1 MKNLFKAEVLRFR
14 NWALVAAAVHVIAL
28 GFLSR
33 LVDMA
38 QQPLQIYQ
46 ITGVLFFVAG
56 ALLGLYQMGTYRRPN
71 HWVNLLHRPLHRL
84 QVAAG
89 LCGAGALVLLVAIA
103 LPIAIIATYQETLTA
118 RVVDLR
124 HWLLPAAGWLIAL
137 CGYLAGAYAMLPG
150 RRHAWAVFLVP
161 NLLMFAQASGP
172 AMLAVQAVVLLFLA
186 GLVAIAFKP
195 DLGAPPRGLVATAAT
210 ALPVLLGGYFLMWLL
225 AMGFEVALTV
235 AGTHPQERPVPPAGG
250 FIEANRA
257 EPRDRLLNGIA
268 GSQDPQVPLWRE
280 QIALSEVFELY
291 PFRALPQR
299 QELTNIAPM
308 EFDDESSHVR
318 WVFSHDRMRFVG
330 YGTLDGRPRGE
341 LGLGPAQAA
350 FPDPVLPYAGNLSF
364 GAGGA
369 YQYDPDQQRIFQRV
383 QLPQGEVFASPP
395 STAGDNLAVISNR
408 ALYFYPGREAAN
420 GLDLLKPQLRVPLP
434 GPVGNLTSAELIELL
449 DGYLIS
455 FTYTWDAWSGQSE
468 PFQQVVRVD
477 GNGWVHAVARRALA
491 NDLSDA
497 YTMRSWWLSPALHA
511 LGLDASQLFATVRPL
526 DERAIPT
533 PPRAIVVLAGVLCLL
548 SLLVAIRLTGRQAH
562 SRLARWSWVLAC
574 GLIGLP
580 ALFAL
585 WLLYPRRETQF
596 KVPIAQPAVA

>member
-14 NWALVAAAVHVIAL
+14 NWALVAAAAHVIAL

-33 LVDMA
+33 LVDLA

-46 ITGVLFFVAG
+46 IAGVVFFVAG

-71 HWVNLLHRPLHRL
+71 HWINLLHRPLHRL
-84 QVAAG
+84 QVAAA
-89 LCGAGALVLLVAIA
+89 LFAAGALVLLVAVA

-124 HWLLPAAGWLIAL
+124 HWLLPVAALLIGL

-150 RRHAWAVFLVP
+150 RRHAWAVFLLP
-161 NLLMFAQASGP
+161 NLLLYAVASGP
-172 AMLAVQAVVLLFLA
+172 AMLGLQAVVLLLLA

-195 DLGAPPRGLVATAAT
+195 DLGAPPRGFVATATT
-210 ALPVLLGGYFLMWLL
+210 ALPVLLGAYFLLWLL
-225 AMGFEVALTV
+225 AMGFEVMLTL

-257 EPRDRLLNGIA
+257 EPKERLLNGIA
-268 GSQDPQVPLWRE
+268 GSHDPQAPLWRE

-291 PFRALPQR
+291 PFRALPQSN
-299 QELTNIAPM
+299 ELTNTAPM
-308 EFDDESSHVR
+308 EFDDDANHVR

-330 YGTLDGRPRGE
+330 YGTLDGRARGE
-341 LGLGPAQAA
+341 LGLGPTQAA
-350 FPDPVLPYAGNLSF
+350 FPAPVLPYAENLSF
-364 GAGGA
+364 SASGA
-369 YQYDPDQQRIFQRV
+369 YQYDPEQQRIFQRV
-383 QLPQGEVFASPP
+383 QLPRGEMFASPP
-395 STAGDNLAVISNR
+395 ANAGDNIAVLGNR

-420 GLDLLKPQLRVPLP
+420 GLDLLQPQLRVPLP
-434 GPVGNLTSAELIELL
+434 APVGNLLSVELIELL
-449 DGYLIS
+449 DGYLVS
-455 FTYTWDAWSGQSE
+455 FTYTWGAWSGESE

-477 GNGWVHAVARRALA
+477 GHGQVHTVVRRALA

-497 YTMRSWWLSPALHA
+497 YTMRSWWLSPALRMLCLQA
-511 LGLDASQLFATVRPL
+511 PQLFAAPQPL
-526 DERAIPT
+526 EERVIPT
-533 PPRAIVVLAGVLCLL
+533 PPRAIVALAVGLCLL
-548 SLLVAIRLTGRQAH
+548 SLLAAIWLTGRQAH

-580 ALFAL
+580 ALLGL
-585 WLLYPRRETQF
+585 WLLYPLRERSEAE
-596 KVPIAQPAVA
+596 PLPQPALA

>member
-14 NWALVAAAVHVIAL
+14 NWALVAATAHVLAL

-46 ITGVLFFVAG
+46 ITSVLFFVAG

-71 HWVNLLHRPLHRL
+71 HWINLLHRPLHRL
-84 QVAAG
+84 QVAAA
-89 LCGAGALVLLVAIA
+89 LFGAGALVLLVAIA

-124 HWLLPAAGWLIAL
+124 HWLLPVAGLLIGL

-150 RRHAWAVFLVP
+150 RRHAWAVFLLP
-161 NLLMFAQASGP
+161 NLLLYAQASGP
-172 AMLAVQAVVLLFLA
+172 AMLAVQTVVLLILA

-195 DLGAPPRGLVATAAT
+195 DLGAPPRGLVATAAV
-210 ALPVLLGGYFLMWLL
+210 ALPVLLGGYFLFWLL
-225 AMGFEVALTV
+225 GYGYEVALTV
-235 AGTHPQERPVPPAGG
+235 AGTHPLERPVPPAGG

-257 EPRDRLLNGIA
+257 EPKARLLNGIA
-268 GSQDPQVPLWRE
+268 GSRDPQAALWRE

-291 PFRALPQR
+291 PYRSLPQR
-299 QELTNIAPM
+299 NELTNIAPM
-308 EFDDESSHVR
+308 EFDDETHHVR

-330 YGTLDGRPRGE
+330 YGTLDGRARGE
-341 LGLGPAQAA
+341 LGLGQAQAA
-350 FPDPVLPYAGNLSF
+350 FPDPVLPYADNLSF
-364 GAGGA
+364 SATGA
-369 YQYDPDQQRIFQRV
+369 YQYDPEQQRIFQRV
-383 QLPQGEVFASPP
+383 QLPRGEVFASMP
-395 STAGDNLAVISNR
+395 TIAGDNLAVLGNR

-420 GLDLLKPQLRVPLP
+420 SLDPLKPQLRVPLP
-434 GPVGNLTSAELIELL
+434 APVGNLMSVELIETL

-455 FTYTWDAWSGQSE
+455 FTYTWGAWSGESE

-477 GNGWVHAVARRALA
+477 GHGQVHEVTRRALA

-497 YTMRSWWLSPALHA
+497 YTMRNWWLSPALRMVCLEA
-511 LGLDASQLFATVRPL
+511 PRLFAVPPPL
-526 DERAIPT
+526 SESAIPA
-533 PPRAIVVLAGVLCLL
+533 PPRAVTVLAGVLCLL
-548 SLLVAIRLTGRQAH
+548 SLLAAIWLSGRQAH
-562 SRLARWSWVLAC
+562 SRIARWSWVLAC

-580 ALFAL
+580 ALIAL
-585 WLLYPRRETQF
+585 WLLYPLRERTES
-596 KVPIAQPAVA
+596 VPLAQPALA

>member
-1 MKNLFKAEVLRFR
+1 MKNLFKAELLRFR

-33 LVDMA
+33 LVDLA
-38 QQPLQIYQ
+38 QQPLTVYQ

-71 HWVNLLHRPLHRL
+71 HWINLLHRPLHRL
-84 QVAAG
+84 QVAAA
-89 LCGAGALVLLVAIA
+89 LLGAGVLVLLVAIA

-124 HWLLPAAGWLIAL
+124 HWLLPVAGLLIGL

-150 RRHAWAVFLVP
+150 RRHAWAVFLLP
-161 NLLMFAQASGP
+161 NLLLYAQASGP
-172 AMLAVQAVVLLFLA
+172 AMLAVQTVVLLVLA

-195 DLGAPPRGLVATAAT
+195 DLGAPPRGLAAPVAA

-225 AMGFEVALTV
+225 AMGYEVALTV
-235 AGTHPQERPVPPAGG
+235 AGTHPQERPVAPAGG

-257 EPRDRLLNGIA
+257 EPKDRLLNGIVA
-268 GSQDPQVPLWRE
+268 SRDPQAPLWRE
-280 QIALSEVFELY
+280 QIALSEVIELY
-291 PFRALPQR
+291 PFRTLPQR
-299 QELTNIAPM
+299 NELTNVAPM
-308 EFDDESSHVR
+308 EFDDETNHVR

-350 FPDPVLPYAGNLSF
+350 FPDPVLPYADNLSF
-364 GAGGA
+364 SATGA
-369 YQYDPDQQRIFQRV
+369 YQYDPEQQRIFQRE

-395 STAGDNLAVISNR
+395 TSAGDNLAVLGNR

-420 GLDLLKPQLRVPLP
+420 GLDLLTPQLRVPLP
-434 GPVGNLTSAELIELL
+434 GPVGNLMSVELIETL

-455 FTYTWDAWSGQSE
+455 FTYTWGAWSGESE

-477 GNGWVHAVARRALA
+477 GNGQVHEVTRRRLA
-491 NDLSDA
+491 NDLSDV
-497 YTMRSWWLSPALHA
+497 YTMRNWWLSPALRT
-511 LGLDASQLFATVRPL
+511 LTLDAPQLFAAPRPL

-533 PPRAIVVLAGVLCLL
+533 PPRPIVALAGVLCLL
-548 SLLVAIRLTGRQAH
+548 SLLTAIWLSGRQAH
-562 SRLARWSWVLAC
+562 SRIARGSWVLAC

-585 WLLYPRRETQF
+585 WLQYPPRERSEA
-596 KVPIAQPAVA
+596 KPLAQPALA